1 MKKYISFKSVFFL
14 CLAIS
19 LILGLRAIAKSESTK
34 NETVAII
41 DTLRLEVIVDGQLFE
56 EKMVVTLQVHNIN
69 GLSVNWKHVYIKPDH
84 NKKGVLLRA
93 GHFSTTEGSIKDV
106 IVTKDSFSFD
116 IHPSPRETVQIIGT
130 KNTGKSSYDIQGV
143 GLVYLTTLDKLTKV
157 EWRSTDK
164 KFILPY
170 KEVF

>member
-1 MKKYISFKSVFFL
+1 MKKYISVKSVFFL

-19 LILGLRAIAKSESTK
+19 FILALRAIAKSESTR
-34 NETVAII
+34 NETVTI
-41 DTLRLEVIVDGQLFE
+41 DTFRLEVIVDEQLFE
-56 EKMVVTLQVHNIN
+56 ERMIVTLQVHNIA
-69 GLSVNWKHVYIKPDH
+69 GPSVNWKHVYIKPDH
-84 NKKGVLLRA
+84 NRKGVLLRV

-116 IHPSPRETVQIIGT
+116 IHPSPRETVHIIGT
-130 KNTGKSSYDIQGV
+130 KSTGKSRYDIQGV
-143 GLVYLTTLDKLTKV
+143 GFVYLTTLDKLTKV